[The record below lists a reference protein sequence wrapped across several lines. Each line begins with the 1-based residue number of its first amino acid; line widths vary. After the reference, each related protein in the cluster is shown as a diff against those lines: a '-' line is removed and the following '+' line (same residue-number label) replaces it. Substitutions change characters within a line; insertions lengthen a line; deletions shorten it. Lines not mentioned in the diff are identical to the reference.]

1 MEASPRRMILEPGA
15 VAPDFDL
22 VNQFGQR
29 VRLADFRG
37 VKPVTLVFFPLAF
50 SRVCQGELCELR
62 DNFSMFDDATRR
74 APGRLG
80 RLQAHPARLGRG
92 ARGTRSSSSPTS
104 GRTAQV
110 AAAYGAF
117 DDVAG
122 TAHRA
127 TFVIGA
133 DGVIA
138 SSFATPRGEARPLE
152 RYRDAIA
159 AL

>member
-1 MEASPRRMILEPGA
+1 MILQPGA

-29 VRLADFRG
+29 VRLADLRG
-37 VKPVTLVFFPLAF
+37 AKPVALVFFPLAF

-62 DNFSMFDDATRR
+62 DHFSIFDDATVELLGVSVDSKHTLR
-74 APGRLG
+74 AWAEEQTYAFQLLADFWPHG
-80 RLQAHPARLGRG
+80 
-92 ARGTRSSSSPTS
+92 
-104 GRTAQV
+104 QV

-117 DDVAG
+117 DEVTG
-122 TAHRA
+122 TAQRA

-138 SSFATPRGEARPLE
+138 ASFAAPRGEARPLE
-152 RYRDAIA
+152 RYRDALA

>member
-1 MEASPRRMILEPGA
+1 MILEPGA

-29 VRLADFRG
+29 VRLADFGG
-37 VKPVTLVFFPLAF
+37 VKPVALVFFPLAF

-62 DNFSMFDDATRR
+62 DNFSMFDDATVELLGVSVDSKHTLR
-74 APGRLG
+74 AW
-80 RLQAHPARLGRG
+80 AE
-92 ARGTRSSSSPTS
+92 
-104 GRTAQV
+104 AQGYSFQLLADFWPHGEV

-133 DGVIA
+133 DGVLA

-152 RYRDAIA
+152 RYREALA